1 MRTPLSTPTST
12 HLSATLPLTSA
23 TRKSRHPLAWL
34 ERNTLLWVGMLLV
47 LLLVILAAF
56 APWLAPNDPYKIGI
70 GPSMAS
76 PSSDLIMGTDKLG
89 RDLFSRIIYGARTT
103 LLVSLPSIA
112 LSMIIG
118 LFLGLIAGFFGG
130 RVDQIIMR
138 ILDIFLAFPGLLL
151 AIAVVA
157 VLGPSIPNLIITIA
171 ILYTPRMARIA
182 RAPVLSMKEREFISA
197 ARVSGAGDWRI
208 IRNHILPNILSPV
221 IVDATLSASQ
231 AIITESA
238 LSYLGLGAPP
248 PTPSWGEMLSS
259 SRQFM
264 TSAPWS
270 ALFPGLAIVY
280 ATTSFIILGNGL
292 RDLFDPRRRNA

>member
-1 MRTPLSTPTST
+1 MTSHVGVAPLTLPKRTP
-12 HLSATLPLTSA
+12 
-23 TRKSRHPLAWL
+23 TRPMAWL
-34 ERNTLLWVGMLLV
+34 WRNSLLWVGLILV
-47 LLLVILAAF
+47 LLLVVLALF
-56 APWLAPNDPYKIGI
+56 APMLAPNDPFAIGL
-70 GPSMAS
+70 GTSMAP
-76 PSSDLIMGTDKLG
+76 PSTEMLMGTDKLG
-89 RDLFSRIIYGARTT
+89 RDLFSRIIFGARTT
-103 LLVSLPSIA
+103 LLVSLPSVGLAVIA
-112 LSMIIG
+112 G
-118 LFLGLIAGFFGG
+118 LLLGLSAGYFGG
-130 RVDQIIMR
+130 RVDQVIMR
-138 ILDIFLAFPGLLL
+138 VLDIFLAFPGLLL

-171 ILYTPRMARIA
+171 ILYTPRMARIV
-182 RAPVLSMKEREFISA
+182 RGPVLSVKQREFIDA
-197 ARVSGAGDWRI
+197 ARISGSGDWRI
-208 IRNHILPNILSPV
+208 IRRHVLPNVLSPV

-238 LSYLGLGAPP
+238 LAYLGLGAPP

-292 RDLFDPRRRNA
+292 RDLFDPRRRGA

>member
-1 MRTPLSTPTST
+1 MSSQVGVGAPI
-12 HLSATLPLTSA
+12 ALPKRPA
-23 TRKSRHPLAWL
+23 ARPGAWL
-34 ERNTLLWVGMLLV
+34 RHNSLLWVGSVLV
-47 LLLVILAAF
+47 LLLVVLAIF
-56 APWLAPNDPYKIGI
+56 APIVAPNDPFKVGL
-70 GPSMAS
+70 GPSMS
-76 PSSDLIMGTDKLG
+76 PPSADLWMGTDKLG
-89 RDLFSRIIYGARTT
+89 RDLFTRIVYGARTT

-112 LSMIIG
+112 LSVVAG
-118 LFLGLIAGFFGG
+118 LLLGLIAGYFGG
-130 RVDQIIMR
+130 RIDQVIMR

-151 AIAVVA
+151 AISVVA

-171 ILYTPRMARIA
+171 ILYTPRMARIV
-182 RAPVLSMKEREFISA
+182 RGPVLSIKQREFIGA

-208 IRNHILPNILSPV
+208 IRRHILPNVLSPV

-238 LSYLGLGAPP
+238 LAYLGLGAPP

-264 TSAPWS
+264 TSAPWN

-292 RDLFDPRRRNA
+292 RDLFDPRRRGA

>member
-1 MRTPLSTPTST
+1 MASAQLAAMRPVKPVQKKRPFSV
-12 HLSATLPLTSA
+12 
-23 TRKSRHPLAWL
+23 WL
-34 ERNTLLWVGMLLV
+34 QRNPLLWIGLLMV
-47 LLLVILAAF
+47 SVLVILAIF
-56 APWLAPNDPYKIGI
+56 APQFAPNSPLSIGLAP
-70 GPSMAS
+70 SMS
-76 PSSDLIMGTDKLG
+76 PPSSDLPMGTDKLG
-89 RDLFSRIIYGARTT
+89 RDLFSRIIFGARTT

-112 LSMIIG
+112 LAVMAG
-118 LFLGLIAGFFGG
+118 LLLGLTAGYFGG
-130 RVDQIIMR
+130 RTDQIIMR

-151 AIAVVA
+151 AIAVVS

-171 ILYTPRMARIA
+171 ILYTPRMARIV
-182 RAPVLSMKEREFISA
+182 RAPVLSIKELEFISA

-208 IRNHILPNILSPV
+208 IRRHIMPNGLAPV

-270 ALFPGLAIVY
+270 ALFPGLAIFY
-280 ATTSFIILGNGL
+280 ATTSFIVLGNGL
-292 RDLFDPRRRNA
+292 RDLFDPRRHGR